1 MKGSLKWDMVHPEMV
16 IIGTED
22 GSLTGD
28 GLLLDF
34 YRTFI
39 VDGTRCKSWYLG

>member
-1 MKGSLKWDMVHPEMV
+1 MGTVKWDMIHPEMV

-28 GLLLDF
+28 AELLLDF

-39 VDGTRCKSWYLG
+39 VNLDGFILFN